1 MSFEYFIYKL
11 IYIYL
16 IFKIFNKNKQ
26 MNGFYHIIGFCSNY
40 LIAPGTTTHLGIIT
54 GLILINFN
62 YFYKFKYIRKIYF
75 NLKRFYLII
84 NLTYLFS

>member
-62 YFYKFKYIRKIYF
+62 YFYKFKYKIILNIFIF
-75 NLKRFYLII
+75 NMIEII
-84 NLTYLFS
+84 NI